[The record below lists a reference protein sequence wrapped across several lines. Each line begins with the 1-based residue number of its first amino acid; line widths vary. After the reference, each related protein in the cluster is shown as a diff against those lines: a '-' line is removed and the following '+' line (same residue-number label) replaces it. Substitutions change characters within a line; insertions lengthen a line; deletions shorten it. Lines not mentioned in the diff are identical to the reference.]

1 MADRELRQRMVR
13 ICHFDTGVDE
23 GAAAVAFV
31 DEEALDRNLFL
42 VQSDSTTSSGAG
54 MLQIGAEEKAMSVD
68 LIAAPMNRA
77 PAPANPVRLRRLRRY
92 QSCGPDACCASKRGI
107 KNIRSWPVA
116 IRSGTNICHRSM
128 RCDEGSRDVARPE
141 EGVDIARKL
150 RRESK
155 AAIGPGSSAA
165 EPGTL
170 AVPIDLIFWR
180 IGK

>member
-1 MADRELRQRMVR
+1 MVR

-116 IRSGTNICHRSM
+116 EFVVEQIFV
-128 RCDEGSRDVARPE
+128 RDPCGATKASATSLGP
-141 EGVDIARKL
+141 RKA
-150 RRESK
+150 STS
-155 AAIGPGSSAA
+155 PGN
-165 EPGTL
+165 
-170 AVPIDLIFWR
+170 
-180 IGK
+180 